1 MSLEEQLDIAM
12 TQRAMLAAAVVGT
25 MQSPCVS
32 EESLRIKN
40 ATMNVIMRMF
50 ERGERFEDSIEE
62 HLLLSSKNYCLEQI
76 EIHDLLENIQ

>member
-32 EESLRIKN
+32 EESLRIKT
-40 ATMNVIMRMF
+40 ATMNVIMRIF
-50 ERGERFEDSIEE
+50 ERGETFGDTIEH
-62 HLLLSSKNYCLEQI
+62 HLLLSSKNHCIEQI
-76 EIHDLLENIQ
+76 EITELLESLQ